1 MAVDQTRR
9 SQLYGQLAG
18 AVGKEAADTM
28 FDLLP
33 PTGSDLAT
41 TAGLAELDA
50 RMTAGFASMDQRFAA
65 VDARFAQVDRRFE
78 EIDRR
83 FELVDQRFQEI
94 DRRFELVDQRFQE
107 IDRRLERLEDR
118 VDALTGSID
127 DLRGEFVRAVNGQTR
142 AMLLGVATSV
152 AGIAGL
158 SWTFASIM

>member
-94 DRRFELVDQRFQE
+94 DRR
-107 IDRRLERLEDR
+107 LERLEDR

-127 DLRGEFVRAVNGQTR
+127 DLRVEFVRAVNGQTR